1 MIQVSISPMNRVS
14 FFIVAIVIAMT
25 AHSAFADQQTLT
37 DAFAQTATAYANDS
51 FLLLGMVG
59 DEFVTGALDKSS
71 AAQTVANI
79 QKRIRMIRA
88 KINLVVASM
97 NLGNER
103 KWLKILDS
111 VYTSLDQQAWAMT
124 RYIDD
129 KTPANAKRF
138 DAIRG
143 ECLEKIGN
151 LAQFYASAGAS
162 VELPAPLS
170 TR

>member
-1 MIQVSISPMNRVS
+1 MVQVSASPMNRVS
-14 FFIVAIVIAMT
+14 FSVLAIMITMM
-25 AHSAFADQQTLT
+25 AHSAFADQQTLA

-71 AAQTVANI
+71 AAQTVTNI
-79 QKRIRMIRA
+79 QKRIRIIRA
-88 KINLVVASM
+88 KINLVLASL

-111 VYTSLDQQAWAMT
+111 VYTSLDQEAWAMN
-124 RYIDD
+124 RYIDN
-129 KTPANAKRF
+129 KTPAHAQRF
-138 DAIRG
+138 DAIRV
-143 ECLEKIGN
+143 ECLQKIRD
-151 LAQFYASAGAS
+151 LSQFYASTVGS
-162 VELPAPLS
+162 DELPAPLS